1 MFTIITPNLNGAAFL
16 RECLESVALQEGVEC
31 EHWVID
37 GGSVDGSEAV
47 VRGFPGVKWLR
58 EPDEGMADAINKGFD
73 RARGDWVMWL
83 NGDDCLLP
91 GALAKVRAFAAEH
104 PEADVIHGDCRFV
117 GSDRTL
123 LRRKYDHPMDEVV
136 LVFAGC
142 WVPSTATFFHRR
154 LLDAGQRLDRRFKNS
169 MDWEFYLRLLRS
181 GYRFCYLPEALADF
195 RWHEGNLTVLH
206 DARRR
211 AEDRDLQRAHLAAR
225 GWPAFLGWRPVLALL
240 RWVFKLRRTM
250 LRWRTH
256 RRLG

>member
-1 MFTIITPNLNGAAFL
+1 MFTIITPNWNGAAFL
-16 RECLESVALQEGVEC
+16 GECLESVARQEGVEL
-31 EHWVID
+31 EHWVFD
-37 GGSVDGSEAV
+37 AGSTDGSEAL
-47 VRGFPGVKWLR
+47 VRAFPAVKWLQ

-91 GALAKVRAFAAEH
+91 GALAKVEAFARLH

-117 GSDRTL
+117 RRDRSL
-123 LRRKYDHPMDEVV
+123 IRRKYDHPMNEAV
-136 LVFAGC
+136 LAFAGC

-154 LLDAGQRLDRRFKNS
+154 VLAAGHRLDRSFKNS
-169 MDWEFYLRLLRS
+169 MDWEFYLRLLRA
-181 GYRFCYLPEALADF
+181 GCDFRYLPEALADF
-195 RWHEGNLTVLH
+195 RWHESNLTVLH

-211 AEDRDLQRAHLAAR
+211 AEDRQLQRVHLAAR

-240 RWVFKLRRTM
+240 RWVFKAKRVL

>member
-1 MFTIITPNLNGAAFL
+1 MFTIITPNLNGEEFL
-16 RECLESVALQEGVEC
+16 RECLASVAGQEGVEL

-37 GGSVDGSEAV
+37 GGSTDGSAAV
-47 VRGFPGVKWLR
+47 VGGFPAVKWLQ

-73 RARGDWVMWL
+73 RAGGEWVMWL

-91 GALAKVRAFAAEH
+91 GALAKVKAFAEVN

-117 GSDRTL
+117 RRDRSL
-123 LRRKYDHPMDEVV
+123 VRRKYDHPMDEAV
-136 LVFAGC
+136 LAFAGC

-154 LLDAGQRLDRRFKNS
+154 VLAAGHRLDRRFKNS
-169 MDWEFYLRLLRS
+169 MDWEFYLRLLRA
-181 GYRFCYLPEALADF
+181 GRRFCYLPEALADF

-211 AEDRDLQRAHLAAR
+211 AEDRELQRAHVAAR
-225 GWPAFLGWRPVLALL
+225 GWPAFLGWCPVLAVL
-240 RWVFKLRRTM
+240 RWTFKVRRM
-250 LRWRTH
+250 FLRWRIH